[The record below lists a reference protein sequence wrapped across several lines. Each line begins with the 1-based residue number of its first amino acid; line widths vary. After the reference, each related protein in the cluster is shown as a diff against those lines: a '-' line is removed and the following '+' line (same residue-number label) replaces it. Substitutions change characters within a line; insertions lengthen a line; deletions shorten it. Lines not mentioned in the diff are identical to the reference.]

1 MKPKDPN
8 NPANL
13 ERIREATRQVKDK
26 NKAKVLTPEQILK
39 NKLKREEKRNGFY

>member
-1 MKPKDPN
+1 MAKLRDPN

-26 NKAKVLTPEQILK
+26 NKAKVLTPDQVLQR
-39 NKLKREEKRNGFY
+39 KLKREEKRNA